1 VLSPSVAQ
9 HSSAPYLLIYYYTV
23 LLLVKFKGMEK
34 ARSVQV
40 LLIPI
45 RTRMV
50 RSENK
55 LRYIHDC

>member
-1 VLSPSVAQ
+1 MLSHTVAQ
-9 HSSAPYLLIYYYTV
+9 HSSVPYLLIYYYTV
-23 LLLVKFKGMEK
+23 LLLVKFEGMEK

-50 RSENK
+50 CSENK